1 MHISLNIKNESVSH
15 KILEFLSYF
24 KKEDV
29 EIQTLSDEKKGS
41 FSEFSGL
48 WKDRDIDI
56 KTLRESAWKK

>member
-1 MHISLNIKNESVSH
+1 MHISLNTKNESVSQ